1 MPHFYQFPS
10 LKLQLAVTKPS
21 VTAIS
26 SLRYLHQLGY
36 SQLPPCTSLTGV
48 QGAPKS
54 QAHPVHSVCLF
65 KPPLSK
71 HNKGILKGGSVIQ
84 QTFLQCRARKELLR
98 EEAFHTLTPTLIE
111 GVWRYHPLSHLESM
125 SEAPSSHSLKQ
136 LASALGG
143 KGTLETG
150 SYFFVRTMSFSH
162 KLFETRQFR

>member
-26 SLRYLHQLGY
+26 SLCYLHQLGY

-71 HNKGILKGGSVIQ
+71 HNKGILKGGSVTQ

-111 GVWRYHPLSHLESM
+111 GV
-125 SEAPSSHSLKQ
+125 
-136 LASALGG
+136 
-143 KGTLETG
+143 
-150 SYFFVRTMSFSH
+150 
-162 KLFETRQFR
+162 